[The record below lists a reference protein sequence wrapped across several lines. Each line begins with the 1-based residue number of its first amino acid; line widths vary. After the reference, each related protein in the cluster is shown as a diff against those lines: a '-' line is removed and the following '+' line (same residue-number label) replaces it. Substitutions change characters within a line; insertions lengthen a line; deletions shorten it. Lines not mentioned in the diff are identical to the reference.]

1 VKDQNKGIK
10 IETDIKII
18 IEITKK
24 MINTMILRE
33 IGQDKR
39 KRERSIKR
47 IETVQGQEKNI
58 AIIDLEQSSFK
69 ILKLSS
75 QLIRMRQRTA

>member
-1 VKDQNKGIK
+1 MKDQNKGIK
-10 IETDIKII
+10 IETGIKII

-24 MINTMILRE
+24 MISTMILKE

-58 AIIDLEQSSFK
+58 AIIDLEKSSFK

-75 QLIRMRQRTA
+75 QLIRMQQRTA

>member
-1 VKDQNKGIK
+1 MKDQNKGIK
-10 IETDIKII
+10 IETGIKII

-58 AIIDLEQSSFK
+58 AIIDLSSLL
-69 ILKLSS
+69 LKY
-75 QLIRMRQRTA
+75 